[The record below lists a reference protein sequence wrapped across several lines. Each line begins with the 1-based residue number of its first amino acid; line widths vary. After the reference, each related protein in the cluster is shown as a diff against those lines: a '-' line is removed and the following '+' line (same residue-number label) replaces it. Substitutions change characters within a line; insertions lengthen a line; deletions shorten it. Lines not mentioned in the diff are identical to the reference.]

1 MVSAAIFHTVAT
13 ELVIGSYAVA
23 TFGALVRTLAVLVP
37 AVDARL
43 NDAWRSTLD
52 GAALLGALLGTAMV
66 PAAIITGTLSAPS
79 NLASP
84 LLVNKM
90 MLSGLALGLWI
101 GFIHGRWTRGPAL
114 WDQKGLALLHGGVAF
129 AGFQTI
135 ILIASLGGLFGRG
148 ETVLD
153 LMPFIPHL
161 DGASTLGT
169 ATSLLLLVVA
179 VAALVVVLVFQPKP
193 DTPPASD

>member
-13 ELVIGSYAVA
+13 ELVIGAYAVA
-23 TFGALVRTLAVLVP
+23 CVGALVRAAGAVLP
-37 AVDARL
+37 AIDARL
-43 NDAWRSTLD
+43 NYSWRSILD
-52 GAALLGALLGTAMV
+52 GAALLGAIIGTAMI
-66 PAAIITGTLSAPS
+66 PAAIITGTLSAPPS
-79 NLASP
+79 LASP

-101 GFIHGRWTRGPAL
+101 GFIHGRWTIGSEIWQNKRLAIMYG
-114 WDQKGLALLHGGVAF
+114 GLAF

-135 ILIASLGGLFGRG
+135 TLIASLGGLFGRG

-153 LMPFIPHL
+153 LLPFIPHL

-169 ATSLLLLVVA
+169 GLSAFLMLVSL
-179 VAALVVVLVFQPKP
+179 AALIVVIILKPKG
-193 DTPPASD
+193 DEQAS